1 MTDPRTPR
9 DANRDLRLR
18 VLRDEPERRG
28 GDYVLYWMTASRR
41 LEWNFALDRA
51 VARARTLERP
61 LVILEGLRA
70 GYRWASDRHHAFVLA
85 GMEEH
90 ARRLEASPVAY
101 LPYVEPEPGAGR
113 GLLGAL
119 AEQACLVVTDDAPV
133 FFLPRMLEAAAERID
148 CRLEAVDSCGLLPLA
163 EVVRPYVSAYHF
175 RRFLQKRL
183 WEHLTRLPDPDPLG
197 LGGARDSAAAES
209 ADAERAR
216 PPLPH
221 AAVPEAIL
229 SRWPV
234 ADAALLSGERSA
246 LAALPIDH
254 EVAPSPLKGGATEG
268 RARLDAFLADGLAR
282 YGEERNQPDADAAS
296 GLSPWLHFGH
306 VSVHE
311 VFHRV
316 AGAEGWSPARL
327 SADASGKRSGWWGM
341 SPSAE
346 AFLDELVTWR
356 ELGFGFC
363 RVVPTY
369 DRYESLP
376 DWALETLAE
385 HADDERPWLYTL
397 ADFDAAATHDELWN
411 AAQRQLR
418 AEGVIHNYLRMLWG
432 KKILEWSTSPREA
445 LDIMVELN
453 NRYAIDGRD
462 PNSYTGIMWI
472 LGRFDRGWPERPVFG
487 KVRSMSS
494 DATRRKV
501 SVERYLERW
510 GGQPGL
516 FTTSATT

>member
-1 MTDPRTPR
+1 MTDPRTPKEAGR
-9 DANRDLRLR
+9 GRDLRLR
-18 VLRDEPERRG
+18 VLRDEPERPG
-28 GDYVLYWMTASRR
+28 GDYVVYWMTASRR

-51 VARARTLERP
+51 LARARALERP
-61 LVILEGLRA
+61 LIILEGLRA

-113 GLLGAL
+113 GLLEAL
-119 AEQACLVVTDDAPV
+119 AERACLVVTDDAPV
-133 FFLPRMLEAAAERID
+133 FFLPRMLEAAAEQID
-148 CRLEAVDSCGLLPLA
+148 GRLEAVDSCGLLPLA
-163 EVVRPYVSAYHF
+163 EVEQPYVSAYHF

-183 WEHLTRLPDPDPLG
+183 GEHLTRLPDPDPLG
-197 LGGARDSAAAES
+197 LDGVS
-209 ADAERAR
+209 R
-216 PPLPH
+216 PPLPPG
-221 AAVPEAIL
+221 AVPESIL
-229 SRWPV
+229 SRWAA
-234 ADAALLSGERSA
+234 ADEALLAREPSA
-246 LAALPIDH
+246 LAVLPIDH
-254 EVAPSPLKGGATEG
+254 EVAPSPMKGGAAEG
-268 RARLDAFLADGLAR
+268 RARLERFLADGLSR
-282 YGEERNQPDADAAS
+282 YGDERNQPDADAAS

-306 VSVHE
+306 LSTHE

-316 AGAEGWSPARL
+316 AGEEGWSPARL
-327 SADASGKRSGWWGM
+327 GDEANGKRSGWWGM
-341 SPSAE
+341 SASAE

-356 ELGFGFC
+356 ELGYGFC
-363 RVVPTY
+363 RVVPGY
-369 DRYESLP
+369 ERYETLP

-385 HADDERPWLYTL
+385 HAEDERPSLYTL
-397 ADFDAAATHDELWN
+397 DEFDAAATHDELWN

-418 AEGVIHNYLRMLWG
+418 VEGVIQNYLRMLWG
-432 KKILEWSTSPREA
+432 KKILEWSASPREA

-462 PNSYTGIMWI
+462 PNSYSGIMWI

-501 SVERYLERW
+501 SLDRYLERW

-516 FTTSATT
+516 DLDG

>member
-1 MTDPRTPR
+1 MTDPRTLQ
-9 DANRDLRLR
+9 DADHGRDLRLR
-18 VLRDEPERRG
+18 VLRDEPERPE
-28 GDYVLYWMTASRR
+28 GDYVVYWMTASRR

-51 VARARTLERP
+51 VARARALDRP

-113 GLLGAL
+113 GLLEAL
-119 AEQACLVVTDDAPV
+119 AERACLVVTDDAPV
-133 FFLPRMLEAAAERID
+133 FFLPRMLEAAAERIGG
-148 CRLEAVDSCGLLPLA
+148 RLEAVDSCGLLPLA
-163 EVVRPYVSAYHF
+163 EVEQPYVSAYHF

-183 WEHLTRLPDPDPLG
+183 GEHLTRLPDPDPLG
-197 LGGARDSAAAES
+197 LDGGSGSAEAEPKPH
-209 ADAERAR
+209 
-216 PPLPH
+216 PPLLSP
-221 AAVPEAIL
+221 ADIPASIL
-229 SRWPV
+229 SCWPV
-234 ADAALLSGERSA
+234 ADEALLAREPSA
-246 LAALPIDH
+246 LGALPIDH
-254 EVAPSPLKGGATEG
+254 EVAPSPTKGGAAAG
-268 RARLDAFLADGLAR
+268 RERLERFLADGLSR
-282 YGEERNQPDADAAS
+282 YGDERNEPDADAAS

-306 VSVHE
+306 LSPHE

-316 AGAEGWSPARL
+316 AGHEGWSPARL
-327 SADASGKRSGWWGM
+327 GDEANGKRSGWWGM
-341 SPSAE
+341 SASAE

-356 ELGFGFC
+356 ELGYGFC
-363 RVVPTY
+363 WVVPGY
-369 DRYESLP
+369 ERYETLP

-385 HADDERPWLYTL
+385 HADDERPWLYAL
-397 ADFDAAATHDELWN
+397 EDFDAASTHDELWN

-432 KKILEWSTSPREA
+432 KKILEWSASPREA

-462 PNSYTGIMWI
+462 PNSYSGIMWI

-501 SVERYLERW
+501 SLDRYLERW

-516 FTTSATT
+516 GLDG